1 MHEKSLCSMFS
12 CDHLKQDN
20 ALRVFRAEFHIFL
33 ETTLSHNADWTNGK
47 PKKME
52 MHSKQGVK
60 EAKEFK
66 YTKVRGEKKNQEL
79 LGLQDNYYIWDPF

>member
-1 MHEKSLCSMFS
+1 MQTEPMENL
-12 CDHLKQDN
+12 
-20 ALRVFRAEFHIFL
+20 
-33 ETTLSHNADWTNGK
+33 
-47 PKKME
+47 KKME